1 MLECKV
7 NAFACVWYL
16 DRDSFGGCLF
26 CASVFSL
33 AYLENQVSH
42 TVSLPSAI

>member
-1 MLECKV
+1 MLKCKV
-7 NAFACVWYL
+7 NASACVWYL

-26 CASVFSL
+26 CASVFSHFEW
-33 AYLENQVSH
+33 ENPASH